1 MEQLKWRSLV
11 SQVTAFRRAAQ
22 EKHTCW
28 AIFHYV
34 CIFKASGGLVLTTCS
49 LGEKKNNFGAFDH
62 FCGISTPIVA
72 ISGFYLNAESRRN
85 AKIPLCQYDQA
96 LTHH

>member
-34 CIFKASGGLVLTTCS
+34 CMFKASGGLVLTTCS
-49 LGEKKNNFGAFDH
+49 LEEKKKTILEHLIISVVLAHPSWQFQAF
-62 FCGISTPIVA
+62 T
-72 ISGFYLNAESRRN
+72 
-85 AKIPLCQYDQA
+85 
-96 LTHH
+96 